1 MGNIN
6 LNKKQL
12 LEVKN
17 IVSIMKQDGMDY
29 DLFKAFYS
37 YIAPKLYGEPMFRD
51 GITERGTRRM
61 AFYPQ
66 HDAIIGAYSFLEKWS
81 DRNADCFDDFSEIKD
96 KELFKMY
103 LKLYALSHEVE
114 HGYQKGIAAGVVNCG
129 THEVTEGYKTIL
141 DLFSKDD
148 SILPH
153 PIRDMRRHI
162 SLLAYKK
169 NENLFVLERNANVDS
184 YEFIA
189 QLASAMGDEEIYK
202 GFDMAR
208 RTFLKAGYIE
218 DNMGSFYETY
228 KKTFMLDKYKKIF
241 GNQSYLELLDDYEKV
256 RLGLPVLEEVRQDVL
271 KLRF

>member
-1 MGNIN
+1 MGNII
-6 LNKKQL
+6 LNKNQL

-29 DLFKAFYS
+29 ELFKAFYS
-37 YIAPKLYGEPMFRD
+37 YIAPKLYGEPMIRD
-51 GITERGTRRM
+51 GITERGPRKM

-66 HDAIIGAYSFLEKWS
+66 HDAIIGSYSFLDKWS
-81 DRNADCFDDFSEIKD
+81 ERNSDCFDGLSEIKD

-103 LKLYALSHEVE
+103 LKLYAISHEVE
-114 HGYQKGIAAGVVNCG
+114 HGYQKGIAAGVVSSG
-129 THEVTEGYKTIL
+129 THEVGEGYKSIL

-153 PIRDMRRHI
+153 PIRDIRRHI

-189 QLASAMGDEEIYK
+189 QLAKSLGDDEIYK
-202 GFDMAR
+202 GFDIAR
-208 RTFLKAGYIE
+208 RMFLKAGYTE

-228 KKTFMLDKYKKIF
+228 KKTLMLDKYKKIF
-241 GNQSYLELLDDYEKV
+241 GNQSYLDLLNDYEKV
-256 RLGLPVLEEVRQDVL
+256 RLGLPIEEEVRQEVL